1 MSLKSKIMPAMKE
14 AMKAKD
20 KVALETL
27 RAIKAELMLAET
39 ATGSVGEMSTADE
52 IKLLMKMMKQRKD
65 AAAIYTEQG
74 RSDLAEDELV
84 QTKIL
89 DIFLPQQLS
98 LEALEKEVAQIIDK
112 VGATGPADMG
122 KVMGVT
128 SKELAGK
135 AEGRA
140 IATMV
145 KTLLNK

>member
-122 KVMGVT
+122 KVMGIT

>member
-1 MSLKSKIMPAMKE
+1 MPAMKE

-122 KVMGVT
+122 KVMGIT

>member
-1 MSLKSKIMPAMKE
+1 
-14 AMKAKD
+14 
-20 KVALETL
+20 
-27 RAIKAELMLAET
+27 
-39 ATGSVGEMSTADE
+39 
-52 IKLLMKMMKQRKD
+52 MKMMKQRKD

>member
-1 MSLKSKIMPAMKE
+1 MPAMKE

-84 QTKIL
+84 QIKIL

-98 LEALEKEVAQIIDK
+98 LEALEKEVAQIIEK

-122 KVMGVT
+122 KVMGIT

>member
-98 LEALEKEVAQIIDK
+98 LEALEKEVAQIIEK

-122 KVMGVT
+122 KVMGIT

>member
-65 AAAIYTEQG
+65 AAAIYIEQG

-84 QTKIL
+84 QTKVL
-89 DIFLPQQLS
+89 DLFLPQQLS
-98 LEALEKEVAQIIDK
+98 LEALEKEVAQIIEK

-122 KVMGVT
+122 KVMGIT